1 MLYGG
6 YLFKFFHFSH
16 CSSEKSQ
23 LRWGRHRLET
33 DVCVAGHQVA
43 DPEVIQSYVKRVSS
57 RGSAIMPTKLVDSLV
72 VFK

>member
-1 MLYGG
+1 MLYAE
-6 YLFKFFHFSH
+6 YLFKLFQFSP

-33 DVCVAGHQVA
+33 DVCVAGHQSA

-57 RGSAIMPTKLVDSLV
+57 MGELNHANQAGLV
-72 VFK
+72 